1 MSLAHE
7 KYVAFQ
13 QQRNAMPVPVDP
25 QKTALL
31 IIDMQEYFLNPD
43 SPFSRLSE
51 DIVPGVL
58 DYFQDRSRAVVELT
72 LRRLLDFFRRHSL
85 RVIYTTIASELADGR
100 DLLPILQQRNALA
113 REKTG
118 AASTPQRTDPWA
130 RIVPAL
136 EPRGNELV
144 INKTTYGTF
153 NSTGFD
159 HTLRFLGID
168 TLVIGGVV
176 TNVCVETTARDAADM
191 GYQAIL
197 VDDACAAFSPEIHE
211 ATLLSFQGP
220 FGRVRTADEVIA
232 LVEQAL
238 PIRLAAQR

>member
-13 QQRNAMPVPVDP
+13 QQRNAMAVPVDP

-43 SPFSRLSE
+43 SPFSRFSE
-51 DIVPGVL
+51 DVIPGVL
-58 DYFQDRSRAVVELT
+58 DYFQERSRSVVEPT
-72 LRRLLDFFRRHSL
+72 LRRLLDFFRAHGL
-85 RVIYTTIASELADGR
+85 RIIYTTIASELADGR
-100 DLLPILQQRNALA
+100 DLLPALQQRNALA
-113 REKTG
+113 QEKTG
-118 AASTPQRTDPWA
+118 APSTPQRTDPWA

-136 EPRGNELV
+136 EPRVDELV
-144 INKTTYGTF
+144 VNKTTYGTF
-153 NSTGFD
+153 NSTGLD

-168 TLVIGGVV
+168 ALVIGGVV

-191 GYQAIL
+191 GYQTIL
-197 VDDACAAFSPEIHE
+197 VADACAAFSPEIHE

-220 FGRVRTADEVIA
+220 FGRVRTADEV
-232 LVEQAL
+232 LMLLERAL
-238 PIRLAAQR
+238 PVAATGQR